1 MTSGFILR
9 RTSLTVGR
17 RLFLGLLPALL
28 AVVLAVGLAYYGEFH
43 RQVPAAVAIGAGA
56 LAVVSLVVTW
66 VNTRYLAGRIVR
78 LSGAMTA
85 SRVRDGDASGA
96 DEFDRIE
103 RVVDHLGSA
112 LSAAEAQRRHA
123 DAASAA
129 RLHEQA
135 TMLAGVVRDAIGQL
149 EEVRLPL
156 HILLETRF
164 GELNENQEEL
174 LRDARKAA
182 DAMDAA
188 LRRLGQVADAD
199 RDALPVKP
207 ELVQVNDVIR
217 AVLPLT
223 RAAAERTQA
232 RVDALLEPGLPRVM
246 ADRARLA
253 EALALLTDNA
263 AAGTGPELP
272 LAVSTAR
279 DGEGVSITIAPRRS
293 KQESSSSAA
302 ATATTVRDSS
312 MTVATPGSST
322 AALAT
327 RLIAAQGGST
337 ETTDHGLIV
346 RLPGFRSS

>member
-1 MTSGFILR
+1 MTSGFVLR

-28 AVVLAVGLAYYGEFH
+28 AVALAVGLAYYGEFH
-43 RQVPAAVAIGAGA
+43 REAPGAVVIGAGVLA
-56 LAVVSLVVTW
+56 LTSLVVTW
-66 VNTRYLAGRIVR
+66 ANTRYLARRIVR
-78 LSGAMTA
+78 LSGAMPA
-85 SRVRDGDASGA
+85 DGAGGAAEA

-112 LSAAEAQRRHA
+112 LSAAEEQRRRA
-123 DAASAA
+123 DAAASA
-129 RLHEQA
+129 RLHEQG
-135 TMLAGVVRDAIGQL
+135 TMLAAVVRDAMAQL

-174 LRDARKAA
+174 LRDARKAS

-199 RDALPVKP
+199 RDALPVKA
-207 ELVQVNDVIR
+207 ELVQVNDVVR
-217 AVLPLT
+217 AVLPLA
-223 RAAAERTQA
+223 RAAAERTHA
-232 RVDALLEPGLPRVM
+232 RVDASLEPGLPRVM

-253 EALALLTDNA
+253 EALALLADDA
-263 AAGTGPELP
+263 AVGTGPERP

-279 DGEGVSITIAPRRS
+279 DREGVSIAIAPRAAG
-293 KQESSSSAA
+293 QESASA
-302 ATATTVRDSS
+302 V
-312 MTVATPGSST
+312 
-322 AALAT
+322 LAT

-337 ETTDHGLIV
+337 EPTDDGLVV
-346 RLPGFRSS
+346 RLSGLHRA